1 MELIVNDKNLFN
13 ILNELFFN
21 FEENIFVNNGVWPR
35 KVNLIFA
42 FSDYIEE
49 LSDKQIA
56 DILTTNDA
64 LLIEQ
69 FRITAR
75 KGIEKWLNDNMKTL
89 MI

>member
-1 MELIVNDKNLFN
+1 MDNKNLYN
-13 ILNELFFN
+13 ILNEIFFN

-42 FSDYIEE
+42 FLDYVET
-49 LSDKQIA
+49 LTDAQIA
-56 DILTTNDA
+56 DILMTNDVY
-64 LLIEQ
+64 LIEQ
-69 FRITAR
+69 FRVIAK